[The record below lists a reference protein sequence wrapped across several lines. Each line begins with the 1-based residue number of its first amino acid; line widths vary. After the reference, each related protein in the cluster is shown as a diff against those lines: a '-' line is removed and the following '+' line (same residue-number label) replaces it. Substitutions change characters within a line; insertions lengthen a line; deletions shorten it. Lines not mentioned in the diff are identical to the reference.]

1 MRINEV
7 EFYIPNY
14 EETVSFYKN
23 VLMFECLTETAETAN
38 FRVGNSIFTLHKEET
53 HTYYYHVAFN
63 IPPNL
68 FYSAKQWVQE
78 KIQLSTED
86 GEDEAHFSASK
97 AKSFYFEDPAGN
109 IVEYIARYE
118 TTPQAPEQTFHPRH
132 VLEISEIGFPT
143 TNVAKCVKELQS
155 FGIQRRSS
163 RPIKN
168 NTLTFLGEYEDGVY
182 IIAVPIGR
190 RWIFSDKP
198 AIATPIIIHTNHGIV
213 KNV

>member
-1 MRINEV
+1 MRINEI
-7 EFYIPNY
+7 ELYIPNY

-23 VLMFECLTETAETAN
+23 VLMFECLTETAETTN

-86 GEDEAHFSASK
+86 GEDEAHFSTSK

-118 TTPQAPEQTFHPRH
+118 TTPEALEQEFNPHH
-132 VLEISEIGFPT
+132 VLEISEIGLPT
-143 TNVAKCVKELQS
+143 TNVAKCVEELQS
-155 FGIQRRSS
+155 LGIQRKSNT
-163 RPIKN
+163 PIVN

-190 RWIFSDKP
+190 RWIFSDKLS
-198 AIATPIIIHTNHGIV
+198 ITTPIIIHTNHGIV
-213 KNV
+213 KNF

>member
-1 MRINEV
+1 MKISEV
-7 EFYIPNY
+7 EMYVSNY

-23 VLMFECLTETAETAN
+23 TLLFDCLTESAETTK
-38 FRVGNSIFTLHKEET
+38 FQIGSSIFTLHKEEK
-53 HTYYYHVAFN
+53 HAYYYHIAFN

-68 FYSAKQWVQE
+68 FHAAKQWVQE
-78 KIQLSTED
+78 KIPLSTED

-118 TTPQAPEQTFHPRH
+118 TTPQAPEHEFNPRH
-132 VLEISEIGFPT
+132 VLEISEIGLPT
-143 TNVAKCVKELQS
+143 PNVVKCVEELQS
-155 FGIQRRSS
+155 FGIQRRSNT
-163 RPIKN
+163 PIVN

-182 IIAVPIGR
+182 IIAAPIGR

-198 AIATPIIIHTNHGIV
+198 AIATPIIIHTNYGIV